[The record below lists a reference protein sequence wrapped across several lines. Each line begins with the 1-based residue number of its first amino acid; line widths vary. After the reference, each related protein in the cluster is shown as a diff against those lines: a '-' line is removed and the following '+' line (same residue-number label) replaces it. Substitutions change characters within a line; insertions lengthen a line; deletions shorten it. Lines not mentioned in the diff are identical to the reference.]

1 MHLNGCF
8 SNSRIAWMEKIRLQY
23 LQVNK
28 MTDCCYKLLYVMN
41 NGWLILLNIHVDQD
55 NAMEN
60 AIRALFPQSIQVVWH
75 MLKKYKEQSNQ
86 MYDQHLKLKDKSI
99 SVINHPLNPEQFEIE
114 WATMCDEFGMHDRVT
129 MQALYND

>member
-1 MHLNGCF
+1 
-8 SNSRIAWMEKIRLQY
+8 
-23 LQVNK
+23 
-28 MTDCCYKLLYVMN
+28 MN

-60 AIRALFPQSIQVVWH
+60 AIRALFPQSMQVVWH
-75 MLKKYKEQSNQ
+75 MLKKYKEQLNQ

-114 WATMCDEFGMHDRVT
+114 WANNV
-129 MQALYND
+129 